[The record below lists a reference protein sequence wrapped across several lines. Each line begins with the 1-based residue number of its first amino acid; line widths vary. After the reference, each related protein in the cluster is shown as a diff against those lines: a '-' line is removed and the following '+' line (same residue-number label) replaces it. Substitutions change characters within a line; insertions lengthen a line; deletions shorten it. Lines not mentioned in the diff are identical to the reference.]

1 LTAFGLSEERLKQFP
16 TDQVLLLDAK
26 LDYEVHRDEAMK
38 LLNLPTWH
46 TQEMLT
52 AVEEAQKKAKDK
64 SLFYFLIPSVFKVR
78 QAQGRLEQRIGL
90 LRHVEAIRMYAAEHG
105 GKLPEK
111 LADITVPLPVDPFTG
126 KPFRYQLDGDTAHL
140 RGTPPKGLEMSPP
153 YNIHYEITI

>member
-1 LTAFGLSEERLKQFP
+1 KKLIAQVDRLRDIGEGKKQKSTRELLSERAKEKGFIEAAIGRLTAFGLSEERLKQFP

-38 LLNLPTWH
+38 LLNLRTWN
-46 TQEMLT
+46 TKEMLT

-111 LADITVPLPVDPFTG
+111 LADITV
-126 KPFRYQLDGDTAHL
+126 
-140 RGTPPKGLEMSPP
+140 
-153 YNIHYEITI
+153 